1 MSENRERRIGRP
13 PGRQL
18 RRLYDRR
25 HEMRRLIALGL
36 TNQQIA
42 AHLGCSSQTV
52 SNERRSVLARPAI
65 DELHER
71 RDRAVEDIRAT
82 IEAATPRAMKLMEEA
97 LEGSVDGEP
106 VPLKERL
113 AVAKHM
119 AGIGGF
125 SPVQRVKS
133 DSRHELAVDG
143 ATLSFIKELADRRR
157 GGTAPEVV
165 LPRSTE
171 RRRATV
177 GCEVAGCE
185 GREPR
190 RAAELRDLPPPS
202 GGGER

>member
-177 GCEVAGCE
+177 GCEVAGAKE
-185 GREPR
+185 R
-190 RAAELRDLPPPS
+190 RD
-202 GGGER
+202 G